1 MTRQN
6 KAKRRRSAE
15 RLRLNGAVFGVILA
29 SGLLLAGTLGY
40 LRGAALDDGERSTS
54 TIARLVSEQTT
65 RSLQT
70 VGQALELS
78 KSRLA
83 ELQAGGE
90 LNEDSARSLLR
101 EELARLPYLRAI
113 WVMDASGKIK
123 FDSDVGNI
131 GVSLA
136 DRDYF
141 RVYRDRPG
149 TGFFLGRPV
158 RSRSIG
164 TWLIGAAF
172 PDLAQERTV
181 RWGHRCCHRAALL

>member
-6 KAKRRRSAE
+6 KEKRRRSAE
-15 RLRLNGAVFGVILA
+15 RLRLNATVLGLILA

-40 LRGAALDDGERSTS
+40 LRSAALDDGERSTS

-78 KSRLA
+78 KSWLA

-113 WVMDASGKIK
+113 WVMDSSGKIK

-141 RVYRDRPG
+141 RVYREQPG

-158 RSRSIG
+158 RSRSGLEQSRIG
-164 TWLIGAAF
+164 YCGISRLVQTRRPSIGAQ
-172 PDLAQERTV
+172 PV
-181 RWGHRCCHRAALL
+181 C